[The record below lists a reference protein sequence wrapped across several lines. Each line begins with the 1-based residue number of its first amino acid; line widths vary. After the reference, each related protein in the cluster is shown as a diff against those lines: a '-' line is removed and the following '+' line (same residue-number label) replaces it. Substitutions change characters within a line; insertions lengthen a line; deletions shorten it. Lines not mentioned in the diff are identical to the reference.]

1 MRAADLGP
9 TPGSTRSAL
18 IRFSS
23 AAGCMGSERQLH
35 PRRNRQAGGHAAHLF
50 LHRGFDLAHRVVHR
64 SGDQVLQHFLV
75 VAHQARVDGDAAHV
89 VLAGHHHLDHAG
101 AAGALDLDFGEL
113 GLHLGHVLL
122 HLLDLLHHVADAA
135 LDHVDSPNGCMVE
148 ASIWPPNWSTSS
160 RTNGSDSIAATA
172 PAWRASLMRV
182 RTCCG
187 VCSAA
192 APISNVTRKVA
203 PYLSCRAETSRSWY
217 VRSSRCLCAS
227 PTRSVTASPACDTSS
242 QWSASI
248 LAMPPRRSSD
258 TTLSQSQSPGGAD
271 SGAAIAG
278 ADGARGSIG
287 AAAWAGSCASSA
299 ALGAASAD
307 GAGADGSIGA
317 AAGATTEG
325 ADAARATGALARTA
339 ASVRG
344 AGAGPAA
351 PLPEPGAKASMRN
364 SVMQKPE
371 NSSGA

>member
-1 MRAADLGP
+1 MRAADFGP
-9 TPGSTRSAL
+9 TPGSTRRAV

-23 AAGCMGSERQLH
+23 AAGCTAVSGPSD
-35 PRRNRQAGGHAAHLF
+35 RQAGGHAAHLF
-50 LHRGFDLAHRVVHR
+50 LHRGLDLANGVVHR
-64 SGDQVLQHFLV
+64 RGHQVFEHFLV
-75 VAHQARVDGDAAHV
+75 VAHQAGIDGDAAHV

-101 AAGALDLDFGEL
+101 AALPLDLDLGQL
-113 GLHLGHVLL
+113 GLHLGHVFL

-172 PAWRASLMRV
+172 SAWRASLMRV

-192 APISNVTRKVA
+192 APISNVTRRVA
-203 PYLSCRAETSRSWY
+203 PYLSCRAEASRSWY
-217 VRSSRCLCAS
+217 VRSNRCLCAS

-248 LAMPPRRSSD
+248 LAMPPRRSSA
-258 TTLSQSQSPGGAD
+258 TTSSQSQSPAWAD
-271 SGAAIAG
+271 SGAAVAG

-287 AAAWAGSCASSA
+287 AAAWAGSCASTA
-299 ALGAASAD
+299 ALGADSAD

-317 AAGATTEG
+317 AAGATTGG
-325 ADAARATGALARTA
+325 ADSARATGALAGTA
-339 ASVRG
+339 ASARG
-344 AGAGPAA
+344 AGAGRAA
-351 PLPEPGAKASMRN
+351 PLPAPGAKASMRN

>member
-1 MRAADLGP
+1 MRAADFGP
-9 TPGSTRSAL
+9 TPGSTRRAV

-23 AAGCMGSERQLH
+23 AAGCTAVSGPSD
-35 PRRNRQAGGHAAHLF
+35 RQAGGHAAHLF
-50 LHRGFDLAHRVVHR
+50 LHRGLDLANGVVHR
-64 SGDQVLQHFLV
+64 RGHQVFEHFLV
-75 VAHQARVDGDAAHV
+75 VAHQAGIDGDAAHV

-101 AAGALDLDFGEL
+101 AALSLDFDFGQL
-113 GLHLGHVLL
+113 GLHLGHVFL

-172 PAWRASLMRV
+172 SAWRASLMRV

-192 APISNVTRKVA
+192 APISNVTRSVA

-217 VRSSRCLCAS
+217 VRSSKCLCAS

-242 QWSASI
+242 QWSASVF
-248 LAMPPRRSSD
+248 AMPPRRSSA
-258 TTLSQSQSPGGAD
+258 TTSSQSQSPAWAD
-271 SGAAIAG
+271 SGADGAG
-278 ADGARGSIG
+278 ADAARGSIG
-287 AAAWAGSCASSA
+287 AAAWAGGCASP
-299 ALGAASAD
+299 GADSAD
-307 GAGADGSIGA
+307 GAGADGSIAA
-317 AAGATTEG
+317 AAGATTGG
-325 ADAARATGALARTA
+325 ADSARATGALAGTA
-339 ASVRG
+339 ASARG
-344 AGAGPAA
+344 AGAGRAA
-351 PLPEPGAKASMRN
+351 PLPAPGAKASMRN